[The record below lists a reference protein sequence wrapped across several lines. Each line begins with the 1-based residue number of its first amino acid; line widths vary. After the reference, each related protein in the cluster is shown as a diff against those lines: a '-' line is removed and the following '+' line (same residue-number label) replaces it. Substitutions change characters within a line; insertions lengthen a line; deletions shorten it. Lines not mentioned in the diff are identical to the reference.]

1 MVTLGRGGG
10 LAGGFDSSPAR
21 SHVFV
26 RWCCWSRAAAC
37 GGDRGGGETDCGGGV
52 CGAPGRTPSGVP
64 DSSWRCG
71 DLTIDPI
78 DRNAARLLELS
89 ARFRIGAPAAF
100 SETTRAAAADGGAG
114 GGDTG
119 AVAAAAAAAAASA
132 ASPQAGFFHV
142 VRFVMRLP
150 QNVRPLPG
158 SVRCTQF
165 LAMSSLKP
173 W

>member
-1 MVTLGRGGG
+1 M
-10 LAGGFDSSPAR
+10 
-21 SHVFV
+21 
-26 RWCCWSRAAAC
+26 
-37 GGDRGGGETDCGGGV
+37 
-52 CGAPGRTPSGVP
+52 P

-165 LAMSSLKP
+165 LAMSSSGLGGSITFGFFARGVAFFAPPLPLPPLALDDCSCDSGSLGSRKHSGFLNVVRLVTLLP
-173 W
+173 